1 MEVKRVKPRTLSGF
15 MELMPKEQ
23 IEFNKEGSKKLE
35 EIRIR
40 VNRPIILR
48 NCNNEIDDSAEFCPI
63 CNVYV
68 STCQVATQ
76 EIHTKQTFVLVLE
89 NGAKFDIQ
97 PEVNTTVTIGRA
109 DLSSRP
115 DIDLG
120 PYDDGP
126 YISRLQGEFFDKN
139 GVEIVLDQHI
149 FKGGFVIIPD

>member
-1 MEVKRVKPRTLSGF
+1 M
-15 MELMPKEQ
+15 
-23 IEFNKEGSKKLE
+23 IC
-35 EIRIR
+35 
-40 VNRPIILR
+40 R

-139 GVEIVLDQHI
+139 GVVFYKNLGKNPTIINDKKINNNDCVKISDKDKITFVNINGKIVHS
-149 FKGGFVIIPD
+149 